1 MTTRKI
7 VTTGALVGVT
17 ALALAGC
24 VASTAEVASGDAES
38 KGSLTIPAIA
48 GWDEGIASSELWK
61 AVLEEQ
67 GYSVDIEYADA
78 AAVYAGLAAG
88 DYDFFTDTW
97 LPVTHESY
105 FDKLGDD
112 LDVLGTWNED
122 AQNHL
127 AVNADAPID
136 SIAELAAH
144 AAEFGNTIVG
154 TDPGA
159 GLTTTTSNV
168 VIPTYGLEGMEYS
181 TSSSAAMLSELDAAM
196 SSGENIVVTLWEP
209 HWAYD
214 QYDLK
219 NLEDPE
225 NTHGAHGLSRGSARG
240 RRVARGLHDGPRP
253 PAVARGRDVREWRA
267 DRRLRPRGR
276 RMDRREPRLR
286 RRPHQLAGTTTN
298 GPHREGAGHSRFR
311 RQSRVSLRCVVRCGR
326 AASGPR
332 RSILLAS

>member
-1 MTTRKI
+1 MITRRI
-7 VTTGALVGVT
+7 ATAGALAGAA
-17 ALALAGC
+17 ALALTGC
-24 VASTAEVASGDAES
+24 VASTEDVASSGGSDA

-97 LPVTHESY
+97 LPVTHASY
-105 FDKLGDD
+105 FDELGDQ

-136 SIAELAAH
+136 SIAELADH
-144 AAEFGNTIVG
+144 AAEFDGTIVG

-159 GLTTTTSNV
+159 GLTTTTADV
-168 VIPTYGLEGMEYS
+168 VIPTYGLEGMDFT

-225 NTHGAHGLSRGSARG
+225 NTYGDAETMQITARTG
-240 RRVARGLHDGPRP
+240 FREDEPEVAGWLEGFT
-253 PAVARGRDVREWRA
+253 
-267 DRRLRPRGR
+267 
-276 RMDRREPRLR
+276 MDLD
-286 RRPHQLAGTTTN
+286 HL
-298 GPHREGAGHSRFR
+298 
-311 RQSRVSLRCVVRCGR
+311 QSLE
-326 AASGPR
+326 AAMFASGEQVDDYGPVVADWIADNR
-332 RSILLAS
+332 DYVDGLTA

>member
-122 AQNHL
+122 A
-127 AVNADAPID
+127 PID

-225 NTHGAHGLSRGSARG
+225 NTYGDAETMQITARTG
-240 RRVARGLHDGPRP
+240 FREDQPEVAGWLEGFT
-253 PAVARGRDVREWRA
+253 
-267 DRRLRPRGR
+267 
-276 RMDRREPRLR
+276 MDLD
-286 RRPHQLAGTTTN
+286 HL
-298 GPHREGAGHSRFR
+298 
-311 RQSRVSLRCVVRCGR
+311 QSLE
-326 AASGPR
+326 AAMFASGEQTDDYGPVVAEWIDENR
-332 RSILLAS
+332 DYVDGLTS

>member
-1 MTTRKI
+1 MITRKI
-7 VTTGALVGVT
+7 VTAGALMGAT
-17 ALALAGC
+17 ALALTGC
-24 VASTAEVASGDAES
+24 VATADDVASGGTSTAGTES

-136 SIAELAAH
+136 SIAELAEH
-144 AAEFGNTIVG
+144 ADEFGNTIVG

-159 GLTTTTSNV
+159 GLTTTTADV

-196 SSGENIVVTLWEP
+196 SAGDNIVVTLWEP

-225 NTHGAHGLSRGSARG
+225 NTYGDAETMQITARTG
-240 RRVARGLHDGPRP
+240 FREDQPEVAGWL
-253 PAVARGRDVREWRA
+253 ENFT
-267 DRRLRPRGR
+267 
-276 RMDRREPRLR
+276 MDLD
-286 RRPHQLAGTTTN
+286 HL
-298 GPHREGAGHSRFR
+298 
-311 RQSRVSLRCVVRCGR
+311 QSLE
-326 AASGPR
+326 AAMFASGEQIDDYGPVVAEW
-332 RSILLAS
+332 IAANQDYVDGLTA